1 MIDFAIKVILCSGI
15 VLGIYYWILGNEK
28 IFRFNRF
35 YLIFALIFSYIVPMV
50 SVTLPRFFEQDSH
63 LVIGNLTGLV
73 QNTSTHPESHWTK
86 SLAYVYAVVSL
97 LMLMKLL
104 FSVSGLIR
112 MKGEKTEYQGM
123 KLMLLDQKKSPFC
136 FWNRIYIHKNEFENA
151 EIDDRILYHEQQHL
165 LQKHSLDLVFLELL
179 KVISWWNPMLYFY
192 KKAMQINHEFL
203 ADEEV
208 LKKHL
213 DVKQYQHLILNEIE
227 HSQNIQL
234 THSFNFNTT
243 KKRFIMMT
251 RLKSKHSNLKQ
262 AAVIPVFAVLFFS
275 FSNKIEAK
283 SNDIQVKS
291 IQQNLKPIVPVQVNE
306 KPKLISET
314 TKNKEK
320 ETLHNILPEESSAT
334 EIPSSATESLSE
346 NVEKQIQKTTPEFP
360 GGNSEFRKAI
370 ANEFNT
376 SVFKN
381 IKGLVKA
388 KIQFTVT
395 KDGIAENFKVEGDND
410 IFNSEAMRAVKK
422 INENVSWKPA
432 TEDGNPVNFEFS
444 LPITMNFEN

>member
-1 MIDFAIKVILCSGI
+1 
-15 VLGIYYWILGNEK
+15 
-28 IFRFNRF
+28 
-35 YLIFALIFSYIVPMV
+35 
-50 SVTLPRFFEQDSH
+50 
-63 LVIGNLTGLV
+63 
-73 QNTSTHPESHWTK
+73 
-86 SLAYVYAVVSL
+86 
-97 LMLMKLL
+97 
-104 FSVSGLIR
+104 
-112 MKGEKTEYQGM
+112 
-123 KLMLLDQKKSPFC
+123 
-136 FWNRIYIHKNEFENA
+136 
-151 EIDDRILYHEQQHL
+151 
-165 LQKHSLDLVFLELL
+165 
-179 KVISWWNPMLYFY
+179 
-192 KKAMQINHEFL
+192 MQINHEFL

-251 RLKSKHSNLKQ
+251 RLKSKHSNLKK
-262 AAVIPVFAVLFFS
+262 AAIIPVFAVLFFG

-283 SNDIQVKS
+283 SNEIQVKS

-306 KPKLISET
+306 KPNLTSET
-314 TKNKEK
+314 MEKKEK
-320 ETLHNILPEESSAT
+320 ETSHNILPEESSAT
-334 EIPSSATESLSE
+334 EMSSSAQVSLSE

-360 GGNSEFRKAI
+360 GGIAEFRKAF

-395 KDGIAENFKVEGDND
+395 KDGIAENLKAEGDND
-410 IFNSEAMRAVKK
+410 ILNNEALRAIKK
-422 INENVSWKPA
+422 VNENATWKPA
-432 TEDGNPVNFEFS
+432 TEDGNPVNFVFS